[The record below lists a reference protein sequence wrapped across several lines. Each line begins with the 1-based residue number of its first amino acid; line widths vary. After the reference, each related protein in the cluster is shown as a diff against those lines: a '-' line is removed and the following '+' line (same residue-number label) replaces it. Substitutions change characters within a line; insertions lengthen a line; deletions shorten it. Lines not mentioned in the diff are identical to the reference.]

1 MFVLFVSFVVRSS
14 LESALRGC
22 RNACSAAGSW
32 ATFHGLREDQT
43 MQVVLTKER
52 EDFVKAKVA
61 EGRYLDESE
70 VVREAIRRLE
80 DR

>member
-1 MFVLFVSFVVRSS
+1 
-14 LESALRGC
+14 
-22 RNACSAAGSW
+22 
-32 ATFHGLREDQT
+32 

>member
-1 MFVLFVSFVVRSS
+1 
-14 LESALRGC
+14 
-22 RNACSAAGSW
+22 
-32 ATFHGLREDQT
+32 

-61 EGRYLDESE
+61 EGRYLDESG

-80 DR
+80 DRERYESPELEALLLEGLDSGSRPSTPEVMAEIRQLATLQEA